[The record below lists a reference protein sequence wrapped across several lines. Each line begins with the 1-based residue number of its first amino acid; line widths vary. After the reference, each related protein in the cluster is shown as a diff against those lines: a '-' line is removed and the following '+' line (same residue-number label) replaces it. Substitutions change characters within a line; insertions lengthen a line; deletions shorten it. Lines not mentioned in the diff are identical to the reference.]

1 MWKMHEIREMI
12 KLFEE
17 SSLQEMEVDLEDA
30 GSKISLKKQE
40 SALDSYVRIGPPTAQ
55 VVSLAVKE
63 APVPVKKEIPKP
75 VVQSVAVETKPV
87 QNKSQEPL
95 DANNPSIYKIIS
107 PMVGTFYQ
115 APGIDADPFVKIGD
129 RVEKSTIV
137 CILEAMKLFNE
148 IEAEVTG
155 EIVEVLVKNGQLV
168 EHGQALFLVKAE

>member
-17 SSLQEMEVDLEDA
+17 SSLQEMELDLEDA
-30 GSKISLKKQE
+30 GSKISLRKQE
-40 SALDSYVRIGPPTAQ
+40 NALDSYVRIEPPKAP

-75 VVQSVAVETKPV
+75 VVQSEPV
-87 QNKSQEPL
+87 QEAGKKSI
-95 DANNPSIYKIIS
+95 DANDPSIYKIIS

-115 APGIDADPFVKIGD
+115 APGEDADPFVKIGD
-129 RVEKSTIV
+129 KVGKSTIV

-148 IEAEVTG
+148 IEAEVNG

-168 EHGQALFLVKAE
+168 EHGQPLFLVRME